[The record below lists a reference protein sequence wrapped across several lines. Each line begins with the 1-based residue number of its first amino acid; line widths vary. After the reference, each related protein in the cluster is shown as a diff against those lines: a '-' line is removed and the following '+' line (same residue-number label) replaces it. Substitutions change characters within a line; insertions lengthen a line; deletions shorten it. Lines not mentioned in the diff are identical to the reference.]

1 MSGGQRRR
9 ARERQRAS
17 RGNKAASGR
26 AISEKKQ
33 LHVSLSLVFLPRR
46 SPRRRVERLLSSTE
60 SNSDRLKLGC
70 RWREREILPSESERS
85 KKETKKSED
94 FSLLSH
100 LQLNSTRPEPFLLSC
115 PKGRAGKRRTPKGKS
130 RTLRAA
136 FYGELGALPQDP
148 GEFSFFF
155 FLVSLS
161 LCRLSLAEMVVVSFK
176 SGIRDIPNAATFWI
190 GESRRTSLGASNV

>member
-1 MSGGQRRR
+1 MR
-9 ARERQRAS
+9 
-17 RGNKAASGR
+17 
-26 AISEKKQ
+26 
-33 LHVSLSLVFLPRR
+33 
-46 SPRRRVERLLSSTE
+46 
-60 SNSDRLKLGC
+60 DR
-70 RWREREILPSESERS
+70 

-94 FSLLSH
+94 FSLSL
-100 LQLNSTRPEPFLLSC
+100 LQLNGTRPEPFLLSC
-115 PKGRAGKRRTPKGKS
+115 PKGRAGKRRSPKGKS

-136 FYGELGALPQDP
+136 FYGGLGAFPQDP

-176 SGIRDIPNAATFWI
+176 SGIRDITNAATFWI

>member
-33 LHVSLSLVFLPRR
+33 LHVSLSLVLLPRR

-100 LQLNSTRPEPFLLSC
+100 LQLNSTRPEPFLLCC

-130 RTLRAA
+130 RTLRVA
-136 FYGELGALPQDP
+136 FYGGLAW
-148 GEFSFFF
+148 
-155 FLVSLS
+155 SLS
-161 LCRLSLAEMVVVSFK
+161 PRSRRVFLLLLPPIALSLPPLPLSLADAS
-176 SGIRDIPNAATFWI
+176 P
-190 GESRRTSLGASNV
+190 SLPPLFSLPLSLPVD